1 MVLEKCSSE
10 DKSMPV
16 IQGELIVEFLTV
28 GPFQTNVYV
37 VGCARTRKGAII
49 DAGGDG
55 AGLLAIAEQHE
66 LELEKIL
73 QTHAHID
80 HVAAISEV
88 KAVQDLPVYLHPD
101 EKMLYEGA
109 PQQGL
114 FFGMQIAP
122 LPPVDAWLEEDQVIE
137 IGELRARVILT
148 PGHSP
153 GSVIF
158 YFEEQETMISGDV
171 LFAGSIGRVD
181 LPGSDV
187 NAMRASLE
195 KLKTYPDATRIY
207 CGHGPD
213 TSLGSEKQPNP
224 FLTQSW

>member
-1 MVLEKCSSE
+1 
-10 DKSMPV
+10 MPV

-37 VGCARTRKGAII
+37 IGCAKTREGVII

-55 AGLLAIAEQHE
+55 AGLLALAAQHD
-66 LELEKIL
+66 LELISIL

-80 HVAAISEV
+80 HVAALSEV
-88 KAVQDLPVYLHPD
+88 RQVIDAPIYLHPD
-101 EKMLYEGA
+101 EAPLYEGA

-114 FFGMQIAP
+114 FFGMAIEP
-122 LPPVDAWLEEDQVIE
+122 LPRVDVWMSEGDVIE
-137 IGELRARVILT
+137 IGDLRAEVILA

-158 YFEEQETMISGDV
+158 YFEAQETMISGDV

-187 NAMRASLE
+187 NAMRASLK
-195 KLKTYPDATRIY
+195 KLATYPDATRIY
-207 CGHGPD
+207 SGHGPD
-213 TSLGSEKQPNP
+213 TSLGKEKQTNP
-224 FLTQSW
+224 FLTQDW

>member
-1 MVLEKCSSE
+1 
-10 DKSMPV
+10 MPV
-16 IQGELIVEFLTV
+16 IQGELIVEYLTV

-37 VGCARTRKGAII
+37 IGCARTRKGAII

-55 AGLLAIAEQHE
+55 KGLLALAAQHE
-66 LELEKIL
+66 LDLQMIL

-88 KAVQDLPVYLHPD
+88 KEIEDLPVYLHPD
-101 EKMLYEGA
+101 EKMLYDGA

-114 FFGMQIAP
+114 FFGMQIDQ
-122 LPPVDAWLEEDQVIE
+122 LPAVDVWLKEDEVIE
-137 IGELRARVILT
+137 IGELRARVILA

-195 KLKTYPDATRIY
+195 KLKAYPDATRIY

-213 TSLGSEKQPNP
+213 TSLGSEKQTNP
-224 FLTQSW
+224 FLTQKW